1 VFKTERFLSI
11 YNLIMDEKNDIN
23 DLNNFIN
30 SKCNEKSDVG
40 PLQLYI
46 YYQKAIKNALQ
57 STYSHQNTISDSI
70 ICKDIVANIFWLIF
84 NYSKNIKLTMF
95 MSERVIL
102 LYNEYLNISITYG
115 NENVNIVDVKTF
127 IINKTIG
134 PLKIQNT
141 KQNDLFNIQDLCVQM
156 ENFLTNLFIYIRDK
170 DEHILD
176 DIILLVSPLAFK
188 LYNIGLIYY
197 NSKIMNSWLQS
208 EPGSL
213 SKKINLDRI
222 QMELVYL
229 LFGQT
234 GDYSYTIEKVDELME
249 KNISYINSFDEMYD
263 LSEENDVVI
272 KEKIVKKLVQ
282 LLNI

>member
-1 VFKTERFLSI
+1 
-11 YNLIMDEKNDIN
+11 MDEKNDIN